1 MLALSAAMLLATS
14 AVAYPVGDS
23 PNEAAGDSSPQ
34 YLRMTA
40 QKLRGSTFGNAE
52 VGAEP
57 FFLEKRDDGDSGYV
71 SIELQNEN
79 TFYLTEIEVGNPA
92 QKIGVLVDTG
102 SSDLWVVATNNSY
115 CQSNTG
121 GPLGSKA
128 RSADDIYD
136 FNNVTPLADGD
147 AAAGDGDGDGNFK
160 ASEVQTQQK
169 ASSSGTAI
177 NCSTYG
183 TFDPADSET
192 FHSNGTAFSITYADS
207 TFAKGVWGYDDVVI
221 NGANVTDLS
230 LAVCDNADNAMGI
243 LGIGLSGL
251 ETTFSGSVSASS
263 SSSDPYQYENLPLRL
278 KSQGLIKQVAYSVY
292 LNDSSADSAN
302 ILFGAVDHNRYTG
315 DMIALPIINTMK
327 SKGYNDALQLDITLN
342 SLILVDRSSSQQA
355 VIGTGAASAL
365 LDTGTTLTYV
375 PQNVLSAVIGL
386 LNAQYSSSVGQY
398 VIKCADADNLY
409 LVFNFQ
415 GQEIN
420 IEMSSFLVSL
430 VTSRGS
436 SSDYCMV
443 GLQSSGASSFTLG
456 DSFLRNV
463 YMVADLD
470 NMEIGLATAN
480 HDNSDSEDIEV
491 LSTGIPSAM
500 TPASSLTWGAQST
513 SLFVQSGVQMSS
525 IPASQSSYQFQ
536 SKKSTTTATTKRD
549 SNMTTGAA
557 VTSTSSSTVSSISSG
572 NSKNA
577 ANGNNSMLN
586 AVYSFTGSLLLLI
599 AALV

>member
-1 MLALSAAMLLATS
+1 MLSALSAAMLLAAP
-14 AVAYPVGDS
+14 AVAFPVGDGQTQPVGDS
-23 PNEAAGDSSPQ
+23 NPQ
-34 YLRMTA
+34 YLKMTA
-40 QKLRGSTFGNAE
+40 QKLRGSTLHDAA

-57 FFLEKRDDGDSGYV
+57 FFLEKRDDSDSDSGYV
-71 SIELQNEN
+71 SVELQNEN
-79 TFYLTEIEVGNPA
+79 TFYLTEIEVGNPS

-115 CQSNTG
+115 CQSDTG
-121 GPLGSKA
+121 GSLSSKA

-136 FNNVTPLADGD
+136 FNNVTPLTDKSDADD
-147 AAAGDGDGDGNFK
+147 DLK
-160 ASEVQTQQK
+160 ASDVKTQQK
-169 ASSSGTAI
+169 ASSSGGTSI

-183 TFDPADSET
+183 TFDPSDSET
-192 FHSNGTAFSITYADS
+192 FHSNGTSFSITYADS

-221 NGANVTDLS
+221 NGANVTNLS

-251 ETTFSGSVSASS
+251 ETTYSGSASVSGSS
-263 SSSDPYQYENLPLRL
+263 SGAYQYENLPLRL

-315 DMIALPIINTMK
+315 DMVALPIVNTLK
-327 SKGYNDALQLDITLN
+327 SKGYDEALQLDVTLN
-342 SLILVDRSSSQQA
+342 SLTLVDRSSSEQA

-375 PQNVLSAVIGL
+375 PPNVLSAIIGL

-398 VIKCADADNLY
+398 VIKCTDGDDLY

-430 VTSRGS
+430 VTLGGS
-436 SSDYCMV
+436 SSEYCMV
-443 GLQSSGASSFTLG
+443 GLQSSDGSSFTLG
-456 DSFLRNV
+456 DSFLRSV

-480 HDNSDSEDIEV
+480 HDNNDSEDIDV

-500 TPASSLTWGAQST
+500 TPANSLTWGAQST
-513 SLFVQSGVQMSS
+513 SMFVQSGVQLSS
-525 IPASQSSYQFQ
+525 IPSSQSSYQFQ

-549 SNMTTGAA
+549 SNMKTGTA

-572 NSKNA
+572 SSNA
-577 ANGNNSMLN
+577 ANGNAPMLNSM
-586 AVYSFTGSLLLLI
+586 YSFTGSLFLLI
-599 AALV
+599 AAII